1 MIYIKGKEF
10 FILRTYTV
18 APNVDATAWFV
29 KLEDVAPEEVYDAKD
44 EAIEEAKRMAEEN
57 SPGLV
62 QILDK
67 EHNVI
72 EEKRY

>member
-1 MIYIKGKEF
+1 M
-10 FILRTYTV
+10 RTYTV
-18 APNVDATAWFV
+18 TPNVDASAWFV
-29 KLEDVAPEEVYDAKD
+29 KLEDVAPEEIYDAKD

-57 SPGLV
+57 SPALV

-72 EEKRY
+72 EEKKY

>member
-1 MIYIKGKEF
+1 
-10 FILRTYTV
+10 LRTYTV

-44 EAIEEAKRMAEEN
+44 EAIAEAERMAEEN